1 MANTWFRFRQFIIHQ
16 EKTAMK
22 VGTDSVL
29 LGSWCDPQGC
39 SRILDVGTGTGILAL
54 MLAQRS
60 EAIIDAIDSDPQ
72 AAEQAAG
79 NFALSPWKDRLKA
92 EHLDFAGLLAQN
104 RQKYELVVCNPP
116 YFRDSLRPPSPGR
129 SMARH
134 TDTLQAGE
142 LIKGTASLLSENG
155 HFCLVFPAEDE
166 DRMREISAANRLF
179 PSRILRVRPVPSKNF
194 SRVLMELSFREEVAA
209 ESELVIENGGR
220 HRYSPEYLELTKEYY
235 PERE

>member
-1 MANTWFRFRQFIIHQ
+1 MPNTWFRFRQFIVHQ
-16 EKTAMK
+16 DKTAMK

-29 LGSWCDPQGC
+29 LGAWCEPAGC
-39 SRILDVGTGTGILAL
+39 KSILDIGTGTGILAL

-60 EAIIDAIDSDPQ
+60 EALIDAIDSDLQ

-92 EHLDFAGLLAQN
+92 EHIDFEGLLAQN
-104 RQKYELVVCNPP
+104 RPKYGLVVCNPP
-116 YFRDSLRPPSPGR
+116 YFRDSLRPPSHGR

-134 TDTLQAGE
+134 TETLQAGE

-166 DRMREISAANRLF
+166 GRMKEISAANRLF

-194 SRVLMELSFREEVAA
+194 SRVLMDLSFKEANA
-209 ESELVIENGGR
+209 TESELLVEAGGR
-220 HRYSPEYLELTKEYY
+220 HSYSPEYLELTKEYY
-235 PERE
+235 PERK